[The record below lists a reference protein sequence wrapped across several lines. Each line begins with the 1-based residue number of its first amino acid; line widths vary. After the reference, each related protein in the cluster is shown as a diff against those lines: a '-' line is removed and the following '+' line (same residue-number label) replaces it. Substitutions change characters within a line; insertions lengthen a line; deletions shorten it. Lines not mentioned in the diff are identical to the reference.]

1 MADLKKILDYL
12 SKLELNN
19 NREWYHNHKQER
31 LEILQEFEN
40 FLQDL
45 IFEIGN
51 FDEIILHINQKDIT
65 FKIVR
70 DTRFGADKSPYNPVM
85 RAHISAKGKL
95 PIPVGYFISLQPHDG
110 TMLGGGL
117 FASTFKDATSMIR
130 DYILIHGEELDK
142 IVNHSDFQSRFS
154 LLGAKLKKV
163 PRGYDSEHPYGD
175 YLKYKSMFVEE
186 FIADR
191 ELHDYQSF
199 VKLAAKEFQYMK
211 PLNDFLN
218 KALIDFQMPE
228 R

>member
-51 FDEIILHINQKDIT
+51 FDESILHINPKDIT
-65 FKIVR
+65 FKMVR

-95 PIPVGYFISLQPHDG
+95 PI
-110 TMLGGGL
+110 L
-117 FASTFKDATSMIR
+117 F
-130 DYILIHGEELDK
+130 
-142 IVNHSDFQSRFS
+142 RFS
-154 LLGAKLKKV
+154 LMMELCLEEGYLQVHLKMQQV
-163 PRGYDSEHPYGD
+163 
-175 YLKYKSMFVEE
+175 
-186 FIADR
+186 
-191 ELHDYQSF
+191 
-199 VKLAAKEFQYMK
+199 
-211 PLNDFLN
+211 
-218 KALIDFQMPE
+218 
-228 R
+228 